1 MKSLIAT
8 LSTVAR
14 IRSTA
19 RPAPLAA
26 SRMKATHI
34 ITNSRVTGDEL
45 LVAVAFLSDALNLPA
60 LNPDADRTAPSI
72 DLQALRRAAA

>member
-60 LNPDADRTAPSI
+60 LNPDADRTERSI